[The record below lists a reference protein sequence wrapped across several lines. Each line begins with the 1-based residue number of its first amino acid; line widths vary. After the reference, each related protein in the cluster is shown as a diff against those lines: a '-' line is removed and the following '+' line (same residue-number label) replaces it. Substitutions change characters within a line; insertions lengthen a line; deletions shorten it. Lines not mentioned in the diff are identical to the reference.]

1 MSFDSMKNELWKHVF
16 TFFSFQL
23 CLGHWAKEHQ
33 LLGALGWKGSVPK
46 RDKGTW
52 CWNLEQVHPLK
63 PEPASAFPLRLCKTM
78 RQNYEISN
86 ILIVLWIAINWI
98 AAKKCSTLFPVT
110 YLKLLPS
117 LLPYRSP
124 NLSQFVVVSL
134 GLILSGYFNVKLSS
148 LLPRKQPSPSPS
160 RERSGMGKL
169 DFLEPAAGRGS
180 LGRAQLYLPWPL
192 LRLDCS
198 LLWDYLTCVH
208 CHQSRL
214 VLSCPYSWTLTM
226 VPSALP

>member
-46 RDKGTW
+46 WDKDTW

-63 PEPASAFPLRLCKTM
+63 PEPASAFPLHLCKTM

-86 ILIVLWIAINWI
+86 ILIVLWIAINLI
-98 AAKKCSTLFPVT
+98 AAKKKCSTLFPVT
-110 YLKLLPS
+110 YLKLQPS

-134 GLILSGYFNVKLSS
+134 GLVLSGYFNVKLSS

-160 RERSGMGKL
+160 RERFRYGEAWFSWTSSWERVLGQSSAV
-169 DFLEPAAGRGS
+169 PS
-180 LGRAQLYLPWPL
+180 LTSTETGLLSS
-192 LRLDCS
+192 LRLLNLCS
-198 LLWDYLTCVH
+198 LPPVTA
-208 CHQSRL
+208 S
-214 VLSCPYSWTLTM
+214 PI
-226 VPSALP
+226 LPILLKTYNGA